1 MDNGSLQVTVNFPRL
16 PSKICSDYY
25 DEEEEEMAY
34 RCLINEFKKL
44 LATVTLYDKQN
55 LSDRQVHNSH
65 LYIPL
70 TPFTVFV

>member
-1 MDNGSLQVTVNFPRL
+1 MDNGSLQVTVNFPCL
-16 PSKICSDYY
+16 PSKICSDDY
-25 DEEEEEMAY
+25 DEEEEMAY
-34 RCLINEFKKL
+34 RCPINEFKKL